1 MMAKKV
7 IIDTGPMVAFL
18 NKSDRYHDWA
28 LQQFSQLKPPFLT
41 CESVI
46 SEACFLLRNNEQGVQ
61 NTLSMLKRNLLQI
74 DFDVQAEIAAVQSL
88 MKKYSD
94 IPMSLA
100 DACLVRM
107 SEQLSESIVVTLDS
121 DFKIYRKNKRNVI
134 PIVIPGDV
142 LR

>member
-46 SEACFLLRNNEQGVQ
+46 SEVCFLLRNNEQGVQ